1 MGAAP
6 RSGWIISPRADLLLF
21 ANLSW
26 VVLLLAALAHP
37 SDSPVEFWVIYYL
50 TVPHRWITLVL
61 VAADPDRRAGS
72 TGSMLAVAGLAAVA
86 VGGVFLG
93 TGELLCLAAIDY
105 VWNAWHFASQHAGV
119 LRIYSRKCGGGWV
132 GLERWGIR
140 LFVTYTALRAAGWT
154 TGWLEAD
161 QSVSQGLGWWDLAI
175 LTLPIVLLGSQLSQL
190 TVAHTGKLVYLG
202 SVCALYGGF
211 LLSLHYHWAAGVTA
225 LATAAS
231 MFHAVEY
238 LALVSHYAR
247 QRRTI
252 GSDGT
257 FRRLA
262 RGWLTFLAVFVLSLG
277 SVGVYLTDPANG
289 WNTAW
294 FGANLWAAFVHYA
307 YDGMIWKLRQ
317 PATAAALGAY

>member
-1 MGAAP
+1 MP
-6 RSGWIISPRADLLLF
+6 RSGWIISPLADLLLF
-21 ANLSW
+21 ANVSW
-26 VVLLLAALAHP
+26 LVLLVVALTHP

-61 VAADPDRRAGS
+61 VATDPDRRAGRQ
-72 TGSMLAVAGLAAVA
+72 GQMLAVAGLAAVG

-119 LRIYSRKCGGGWV
+119 LRIYGRKCGGGWA
-132 GLERWGIR
+132 GLERWGMR
-140 LFVTYTALRAAGWT
+140 LFITYVALRAAGWT
-154 TGWLEAD
+154 TGWLETN
-161 QSVSQGLGWWDLAI
+161 QLFPSGLGWSDMAV
-175 LTLPIVLLGSQLSQL
+175 LTLPLVLLGSQLPQL
-190 TVAHTGKLVYLG
+190 TAAHIGKLVYLS
-202 SVCALYGGF
+202 SVCGLYSGF
-211 LLSLHYHWAAGVTA
+211 LLSLHYRWTPGIIA

-231 MFHAVEY
+231 LFHAVEY
-238 LALVSHYAR
+238 LTLVTHYAR

-262 RGWLTFLAVFVLSLG
+262 QGWLTFLAVFVLSLG
-277 SVGVYLTDPANG
+277 SIGVYLTDPANG

-294 FGANLWAAFVHYA
+294 LGINLWAAFLHYA